1 MEKLEIGVALI
12 RKIDEKIHWLGKL
25 GDTKSQIEFVIAHRL
40 EKESWRETIMR
51 EVSWQLEIDRKRD
64 IVVSNMAQL
73 NVDFEAVVPGA
84 SSAPAQISCA
94 FYNVQLYRKA
104 AVKKISENE
113 KFVWLTSGEIC
124 NGVTKQGT
132 PLDPLVIMLNEQ
144 AKVIQHWESD
154 SIGGE
159 GP

>member
-12 RKIDEKIHWLGKL
+12 RKVDEKIHWLGKL
-25 GDTKSQIEFVIAHRL
+25 NDTKTQVAFVIARRL

-73 NVDFEAVVPGA
+73 NVEFEAVLPGA

-104 AVKKISENE
+104 AVEKIKENDT
-113 KFVWLTSGEIC
+113 FIWLTSGEIC
-124 NGVTKQGT
+124 NGVTESGI

-154 SIGGE
+154 SMGGN